1 MMKKKDSCRWYRSP
15 SVVLFALFVLLC
27 IVTFIDYARDQ
38 PGVGSK
44 ANPSSVTIRT
54 ATGTVDVPVELALTE
69 QEWKTGLM
77 NRTSLG
83 ADEGMLF
90 VFPVE
95 GLTTFWMRYTK
106 IPLDI
111 LFVRADGSIHK
122 ITEDAQPCTADPCEL
137 FYSEVPVQYVLEVNS
152 GFAKRYGI
160 KAGDRIEPHLS

>member
-1 MMKKKDSCRWYRSP
+1 MMKKKDSCRSYRSP

-38 PGVGSK
+38 RGTGSQT
-44 ANPSSVTIRT
+44 NLSPVTIRT
-54 ATGTVDVPVELALTE
+54 TTGTVDVSVELALTE
-69 QEWKTGLM
+69 PEWKTGLM
-77 NRTSLG
+77 NRTWLD

-111 LFVRADGSIHK
+111 IFVRDDGSINK
-122 ITEDAQPCTADPCEL
+122 IVEDAQPCTADPCEL
-137 FYSEVPVQYVLEVNS
+137 FYSEIPVRYVLEVNS
-152 GFAKRYGI
+152 GFAKKYGI
-160 KAGDRIEPHLS
+160 AVGDRIEPHLS